1 MRKFYWNV
9 VSRLGVVL
17 ALLATLVFPP
27 TALLAHSFQKIAFL
41 PSPKVRLVASEG
53 VSSLKPALR
62 GLGAMGNPAF
72 HHQRNNGMP
81 DNIGDISALPIGIF
95 DVAVVN
101 VTWRQL
107 EPAQGLLKVA
117 VIDEALETVRNYNA
131 LHPATPLS
139 LRLRVW
145 SGSDAPD
152 WAKELGGPPI
162 TVEQH
167 NHLATIGRFWSDAY
181 QQAWRQLQSDLA
193 ERYDNE
199 PLIHEVTMTSCTS
212 ISSEP
217 FILPTDKFSIES
229 LRSAGFTDSAY
240 QHCLIE
246 AWRDYAPWVATR
258 IEYPFNPFRGIDS
271 GQLIINWDFS
281 NAVMNTWRQQM
292 GERGILS
299 NYDLKSPPGNRIVP
313 IYEHMKNLGAP
324 IELQLFAPRNLDLE
338 ASVAYGIS
346 LGASV
351 IELWNSV
358 IPGIPLDRL
367 QRWSHELKAH

>member
-1 MRKFYWNV
+1 
-9 VSRLGVVL
+9 
-17 ALLATLVFPP
+17 
-27 TALLAHSFQKIAFL
+27 
-41 PSPKVRLVASEG
+41 
-53 VSSLKPALR
+53 
-62 GLGAMGNPAF
+62 
-72 HHQRNNGMP
+72 
-81 DNIGDISALPIGIF
+81 
-95 DVAVVN
+95 
-101 VTWRQL
+101 
-107 EPAQGLLKVA
+107 
-117 VIDEALETVRNYNA
+117 
-131 LHPATPLS
+131 
-139 LRLRVW
+139 
-145 SGSDAPD
+145 
-152 WAKELGGPPI
+152 
-162 TVEQH
+162 
-167 NHLATIGRFWSDAY
+167 
-181 QQAWRQLQSDLA
+181 
-193 ERYDNE
+193 
-199 PLIHEVTMTSCTS
+199 MTSCTS

-229 LRSAGFTDSAY
+229 LRSAGFADSAY

-246 AWRDYAPWVATR
+246 AWRDYARWVATR
-258 IEYPFNPFRGIDS
+258 IEYPFNPFHGIDS

-367 QRWSHELKAH
+367 QRWSRELKAH